1 VPLSLSGVRDRM
13 PPVSEIGA
21 VERLVDAFWARGGQP
36 GLAYGVV
43 EGGRLVHGGG
53 RGVAALPRSGAPGAG
68 RVPDADT
75 VFRIASMT
83 KSFTAAAVLLLR
95 DEGALA
101 LDDEAVRYVPE
112 LAGVRAPTADA
123 PAITVRSLLT
133 MAAGFPTDDPWGD
146 RQQGLPDDVFAEL
159 VAGGLRLAWTPGT
172 SFEYSNLGYALLGRI
187 VAAASG
193 VPYAEFV
200 TRRLLEP
207 CGLASTCF
215 EAGGVRT
222 DRLAVGHVRSELG
235 WRELPFDPHGAFAPM
250 GGLFSS
256 VRDLGRWVGEF
267 TDAFPPRDDPEGTH
281 PLRRAS
287 RREQQQPHRAY
298 PPQVV
303 WQSVDAPPVV
313 RAASYGFGLVV
324 DAHPRHGTLV
334 GHSGGYPGFGSHM
347 RWHPDST
354 LGVVVLANSTY
365 APAYVLAEQ
374 LLDVVLAAR
383 AAGVPAGRVV
393 RGPAPAPRVPWPET
407 EAAAAAVGRLLEAWD
422 DDLAA
427 GLFAENVDLDE
438 PLAARRRRVEAIREL
453 LGPLSPDPAAPVEH
467 ASPAHRSWWL
477 RGPNGRLRVE
487 IRLTPQ
493 RPPRVQTLAL
503 TPVLAPSPTLRR
515 AVAMLRLS
523 LNSSYPHVPE
533 LMALSPAVDRGA
545 LTRLLQAGAAWAGPV
560 REAEVLAGDGELET
574 SVRLAGARRDLV
586 VGVRLAL
593 DGPPGPNGEP
603 RVAGVT
609 LRPFGEG

>member
-1 VPLSLSGVRDRM
+1 
-13 PPVSEIGA
+13 VSEIGA

-43 EGGRLVHGGG
+43 EGGRLVHEGG
-53 RGVAALPRSGAPGAG
+53 RGLAALPGSAATAAGCVPG
-68 RVPDADT
+68 ADT

-95 DEGALA
+95 DEAALA

-112 LAGVRAPTADA
+112 LAAVHPPTADA
-123 PAITVRSLLT
+123 PPVTVRTLLT

-146 RQQGLPDDVFAEL
+146 RQQGLPDAAFAEL
-159 VAGGLRLAWTPGT
+159 LAGGLRLAWTPGT
-172 SFEYSNLGYALLGRI
+172 TFEYSNLGYALLGR
-187 VAAASG
+187 VVTAASG

-215 EAGGVRT
+215 EADAARA
-222 DRLAVGHVRSELG
+222 DRLAAGHVRSGLG
-235 WRELPFDPHGAFAPM
+235 WREVPFDPYGAFAPM
-250 GGLFSS
+250 GGLFST
-256 VRDLGRWVGEF
+256 VRDLARWVGEF
-267 TDAFPPRDDPEGTH
+267 TDAYPPRDDPEGGH
-281 PLRRAS
+281 PLRRS
-287 RREQQQPHRAY
+287 TRREQQQPHRAY
-298 PPQVV
+298 APQVA

-313 RAASYGFGLVV
+313 RAAAYGFGLVV

-347 RWHPDST
+347 RWHPGSG

-365 APAYVLAEQ
+365 AAAYVLAEQ
-374 LLDVVLAAR
+374 VLDALLDGR
-383 AAGVPAGRVV
+383 AVTRGRAGRPAV
-393 RGPAPAPRVPWPET
+393 RGPAPAPGGPWPET
-407 EAAAAAVGRLLEAWD
+407 EAAAAAVERLLTAWD

-453 LGPLSPDPAAPVEH
+453 LGPLAPDPATTVEH

-477 RGPNGRLRVE
+477 RGPRGRLRVE

-493 RPPRVQTLAL
+493 RPPLVQTLTL
-503 TPVLAPSPTLRR
+503 TPVPAPSLPLRR
-515 AVAMLRLS
+515 AVSMLRLS
-523 LNSSYPHVPE
+523 LNSSSAHVPE
-533 LMALSPAVDRGA
+533 LMALSPAVDRRA
-545 LTRLLQAGAAWAGPV
+545 LTRLLQAGAAWAGTV
-560 REAEVLAGDGELET
+560 REAEVLGGDGEVET

-593 DGPPGPNGEP
+593 EGPPGPNGEP
-603 RVAGVT
+603 RVAAVT
-609 LRPFGEG
+609 LRPVNEG